1 MTEKTVSGIIPP
13 LVTPMTSDL
22 KFDKDAY
29 SRLIEHV
36 IEGGVHGL
44 FIIGTNGECASLSA
58 DIRKQAIE
66 TAAKVSSGRAPV
78 FVNISTS
85 SYLETLQ
92 LADISAKSG
101 ADYVVL
107 SPPFYFTMAQAELV
121 RYFER
126 IAGES
131 SLPLFLYNAPQY
143 THNEITTETVAQLES
158 NKNIAGIK
166 DSSGDIK
173 YIKQI
178 LNQRQDE
185 KFSILIGYEMIMGE
199 CILMGCNGGVNGG
212 GNVFPKLFVN
222 MYRAASDKNLE
233 EMEKWQSLIRKVYHN
248 LYEVHDS
255 PMGIIMGLKY
265 ALSRKGIMD
274 GNMAMPVYSDFSDH
288 QKENIDKFLEET
300 IQYGI

>member
-1 MTEKTVSGIIPP
+1 MTEQTVSGIIPP

-22 KFDKDAY
+22 KFDKDAFT
-29 SRLIEHV
+29 RLIEHV

-58 DIRKQAIE
+58 NIRKQAIE
-66 TAAKVSSGRAPV
+66 TATEVSSGRVPV

-101 ADYVVL
+101 ADFVVL
-107 SPPFYFTMAQAELV
+107 SPPYYFSMARIELE
-121 RYFER
+121 RYFDMVAR
-126 IAGES
+126 ES

-143 THNEITTETVAQLES
+143 THNEITPETVAQIES
-158 NKNIAGIK
+158 HKNIAGIK
-166 DSSGDIK
+166 DSSGDLN
-173 YIKQI
+173 YIKR
-178 LNQRQDE
+178 LLDQRKDE

-199 CILMGCNGGVNGG
+199 CILKGCNGGVNGG
-212 GNVFPKLFVN
+212 ANVFPKLFVN
-222 MYRAASDKNLE
+222 MYNAASDKNPQ

-265 ALSRKGIMD
+265 ALSRKGIID

-288 QKENIDKFLEET
+288 QKEIIDKFLEET
-300 IQYGI
+300 KQYGI